1 MQSIAVKLLNSL
13 KRAKQ
18 LLSTQ
23 RSSELKDSLD
33 EIEDLVKRLLRGD
46 N

>member
-1 MQSIAVKLLNSL
+1 MQSIQIRLLNLL

-23 RSSELKDSLD
+23 QSNDLKASLD

-46 N
+46 R

>member
-1 MQSIAVKLLNSL
+1 MQSIPIKLLNCL

-23 RSSELKDSLD
+23 KNSELKERLD

-46 N
+46 S

>member
-23 RSSELKDSLD
+23 RNSELKDSLD

>member
-1 MQSIAVKLLNSL
+1 MQSIPVRLLNLL

-23 RSSELKDSLD
+23 RDSELKESLN
-33 EIEDLVKRLLRGD
+33 EIENLVKALLRGD

>member
-1 MQSIAVKLLNSL
+1 MQSIQIKLLNSL

-23 RSSELKDSLD
+23 KNSELKESLN
-33 EIEDLVKRLLRGD
+33 EIEDLVKTLLRGER
-46 N
+46 

>member
-1 MQSIAVKLLNSL
+1 LL

-23 RSSELKDSLD
+23 NDSELKTSLD

-46 N
+46 R

>member
-1 MQSIAVKLLNSL
+1 MQSIQIRLLNLL

-23 RSSELKDSLD
+23 RDSELKANLD

-46 N
+46 R